1 MQINEEEWESGSAVS
16 ASENKEAVL
25 KAFGKV
31 KGKGMD
37 MKEIGKL
44 SGLKWPYGAVKAL
57 VEDGKLERKQFGK
70 KFGYRLAKGMEVKE
84 EE

>member
-1 MQINEEEWESGSAVS
+1 MIIEEEVWESGTGVS
-16 ASENKEAVL
+16 ASENKEQIL
-25 KAFGKV
+25 KAFAKI

-70 KFGYRLAKGMEVKE
+70 KFGYRLVEVKE
-84 EE
+84 E

>member
-1 MQINEEEWESGSAVS
+1 MQISEKDWAEGTAVS
-16 ASENKEAVL
+16 ASENKVAVL
-25 KAFGKV
+25 GAF
-31 KGKGMD
+31 KGIKGGLD

-70 KFGYRLAKGMEVKE
+70 KFGYRLVKE
-84 EE
+84 E

>member
-1 MQINEEEWESGSAVS
+1 MVQISEKEWEEGSAVS

-31 KGKGMD
+31 AGKGMD
-37 MKEIGKL
+37 MKEIAKL

-70 KFGYRLAKGMEVKE
+70 KFGYRMVEEKE
-84 EE
+84 E

>member
-1 MQINEEEWESGSAVS
+1 MQINAEEWEAGTAVS
-16 ASENKEAVL
+16 ASENKEAIL
-25 KAFGKV
+25 KAFAKV

-70 KFGYRLAKGMEVKE
+70 KFGYRMVEVKE
-84 EE
+84 E